1 MVRLHL
7 FESKGSNF
15 PEGVVIVIIKKG
27 LKVTQLNHEDLLS
40 RSATQ
45 TASPLLLAIAYNRRN
60 HFMPKDKPKR
70 GVETLRD
77 HQKKRGMQ
85 VNNFG
90 LQDPHRFTT
99 VAFDSVGTRYFW
111 FLMMGQ
117 R

>member
-1 MVRLHL
+1 MFKLHL
-7 FESKGSNF
+7 DESKWSNF

-27 LKVTQLNHEDLLS
+27 LKVTQLNHEGLLS
-40 RSATQ
+40 RSAPQ
-45 TASPLLLAIAYNRRN
+45 ASSPLLLAIADNRRN
-60 HFMPKDKPKR
+60 HRIPKDKPKR

-99 VAFDSVGTRYFW
+99 VAFDSVGTR
-111 FLMMGQ
+111 LTGS
-117 R
+117 